1 MVHKS
6 TKGWSDTWIYIQRYY
21 TIVMIFKILDHGNVI
36 SVMFFLFKY
45 DSNFKRYPTLYRLDM
60 AKYDCVP
67 CEHKMILEIPE
78 YYYSIRVYDTKMLL
92 LTQVSRSAKI
102 AYISWTYV
110 RKKQTLFQWPS
121 KWSLELPEKEN
132 TSNIY

>member
-1 MVHKS
+1 
-6 TKGWSDTWIYIQRYY
+6 
-21 TIVMIFKILDHGNVI
+21 MIFKILDHGNVI

-78 YYYSIRVYDTKMLL
+78 YYFKDPIL
-92 LTQVSRSAKI
+92 
-102 AYISWTYV
+102 YI
-110 RKKQTLFQWPS
+110 
-121 KWSLELPEKEN
+121 
-132 TSNIY
+132 